1 MITPVTRACAGQATC
16 VGQKLL
22 AAVEGH
28 RGRRALPYFGPVR
41 QRGATVVAVAVWQ
54 YAQLPIAADSGSQD
68 SKSDA
73 GYGLGWSVVCRL
85 PEPACG
91 VRRRAQR
98 RAGAS
103 LAPLA
108 LMTRGASCQLPAA
121 GGKLGSL
128 SECWSKNVH
137 RG

>member
-28 RGRRALPYFGPVR
+28 RGRRALPYFGPMR

-85 PEPACG
+85 PESWA
-91 VRRRAQR
+91 RRVFRLAADLAWLAAAQGA
-98 RAGAS
+98 AGAG
-103 LAPLA
+103 
-108 LMTRGASCQLPAA
+108 RGEV
-121 GGKLGSL
+121 GS
-128 SECWSKNVH
+128 
-137 RG
+137 